1 VLKKDGS
8 LTTQQL
14 IKKNLQDT
22 EEKIK
27 IGEILSGDLT
37 LHRLMRLESANE
49 YAKLDILTMRSCLN
63 AYQRALEMLIQ
74 KERPRRMAVK
84 LWARQIQGTASSN
97 LSISVFPQCQLDVP
111 NSTFPNQL
119 TIGDWIKSVI
129 AYERV
134 EEYEITAQLLN
145 DMREF
150 TMSMQLKHTPE
161 FKALHFTSEGD

>member
-1 VLKKDGS
+1 MPIS
-8 LTTQQL
+8 P
-14 IKKNLQDT
+14 
-22 EEKIK
+22 
-27 IGEILSGDLT
+27 
-37 LHRLMRLESANE
+37 
-49 YAKLDILTMRSCLN
+49 LD
-63 AYQRALEMLIQ
+63 MLIQ

-97 LSISVFPQCQLDVP
+97 LSISVFPQCLDVP

-161 FKALHFTSEGD
+161 FKALHFLSEFFKKEIEKHASSYMDGLFDCDEMAHATKAEDDLT